1 MNTLSEIW
9 EIALDYLK
17 GELSPI
23 VFNQYM
29 KPIEPVYHNNG
40 TFVLKFPEEYQRL
53 CVKNQYQ
60 ILVAKAL
67 SYATGSPGVNL
78 KLVLDASEYEEAAFA
93 SADGY
98 APVQN
103 YWRMSFNPKY
113 TFDTFIE
120 GSNNRLALAAA
131 QAVAKAPAK
140 KYNPLFIY
148 GASGLGKTH
157 LMQAIAQSI
166 LSDNPRCKV
175 VFISSEKFTNDFI
188 ETIRNKTNFEF
199 RKKYRSAD
207 VLLVDDIQFVAGK
220 EQTQEEFF
228 HTFNDL
234 YNAGKQIILT
244 SDKSPKDIQN
254 LESRLRSR
262 FECGLECDI
271 SPPNFETR
279 VAILKKKA
287 EYEQI
292 SLSDKIYEFVAENTG
307 SNVRELEGILLKI
320 KVFTETENGAVSDE
334 QLMEYL
340 KKSLSTAEKRISPET
355 VIQAAAKYYSIS
367 YPDML
372 SSKRTMNIAKARQV
386 AMYMIREMTDLS
398 LPAIGE
404 ALGGRNHSTV
414 IHACTKIKEEE
425 EASPVMHGEIAQITN
440 LIKDINNR

>member
-60 ILVAKAL
+60 ILVSKAL
-67 SYATGSPGVNL
+67 SYATGNPGINL

-120 GSNNRLALAAA
+120 GSNNRWRSPRAGRRQNA
-131 QAVAKAPAK
+131 AK
-140 KYNPLFIY
+140 KIQP
-148 GASGLGKTH
+148 AVH
-157 LMQAIAQSI
+157 LRRFRAWQDAPDAGHRAEHLKRQPA
-166 LSDNPRCKV
+166 LQGR
-175 VFISSEKFTNDFI
+175 FHFSEKFTNDFI

-207 VLLVDDIQFVAGK
+207 VLLVDDISLSRARNRRRKNFSTRSTTLITRGSRSSSPPTNRPRTS
-220 EQTQEEFF
+220 QTRKPPALALRMRPGMRHFPPNYE
-228 HTFNDL
+228 H
-234 YNAGKQIILT
+234 AWRSSKR
-244 SDKSPKDIQN
+244 
-254 LESRLRSR
+254 RLNTSR
-262 FECGLECDI
+262 FR
-271 SPPNFETR
+271 SATR
-279 VAILKKKA
+279 SMNSSRKTQAATCANWKAFYLKSSF
-287 EYEQI
+287 Y
-292 SLSDKIYEFVAENTG
+292 G
-307 SNVRELEGILLKI
+307 
-320 KVFTETENGAVSDE
+320 NGKRPVSDG

-340 KKSLSTAEKRISPET
+340 KKSLSAAEKRISPET
-355 VIQAAAKYYSIS
+355 VIQAAAKYYSVT

-372 SSKRTMNIAKARQV
+372 SSKRTMNIAKARQWPC
-386 AMYMIREMTDLS
+386 I
-398 LPAIGE
+398 
-404 ALGGRNHSTV
+404 
-414 IHACTKIKEEE
+414 
-425 EASPVMHGEIAQITN
+425 
-440 LIKDINNR
+440 

>member
-1 MNTLSEIW
+1 
-9 EIALDYLK
+9 
-17 GELSPI
+17 
-23 VFNQYM
+23 
-29 KPIEPVYHNNG
+29 
-40 TFVLKFPEEYQRL
+40 
-53 CVKNQYQ
+53 
-60 ILVAKAL
+60 
-67 SYATGSPGVNL
+67 
-78 KLVLDASEYEEAAFA
+78 
-93 SADGY
+93 
-98 APVQN
+98 
-103 YWRMSFNPKY
+103 
-113 TFDTFIE
+113 
-120 GSNNRLALAAA
+120 
-131 QAVAKAPAK
+131 
-140 KYNPLFIY
+140 
-148 GASGLGKTH
+148 
-157 LMQAIAQSI
+157 
-166 LSDNPRCKV
+166 
-175 VFISSEKFTNDFI
+175 
-188 ETIRNKTNFEF
+188 
-199 RKKYRSAD
+199 
-207 VLLVDDIQFVAGK
+207 
-220 EQTQEEFF
+220 
-228 HTFNDL
+228 
-234 YNAGKQIILT
+234 
-244 SDKSPKDIQN
+244 
-254 LESRLRSR
+254 
-262 FECGLECDI
+262 
-271 SPPNFETR
+271 